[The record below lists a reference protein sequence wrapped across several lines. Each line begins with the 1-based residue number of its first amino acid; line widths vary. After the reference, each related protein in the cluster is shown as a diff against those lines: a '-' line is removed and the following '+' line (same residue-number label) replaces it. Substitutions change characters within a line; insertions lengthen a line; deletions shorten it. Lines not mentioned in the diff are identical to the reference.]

1 MFKRL
6 RKNQK
11 KSSQDRDKVLT
22 IFINKE
28 LRALIFN
35 FKQIIIPL
43 LCLSMIKTLIHIKS
57 EVY

>member
-1 MFKRL
+1 MYKRI
-6 RKNQK
+6 RRNQK
-11 KSSQDRDKVLT
+11 KNIQDRDKVLT
-22 IFINKE
+22 IIKNKE

-43 LCLSMIKTLIHIKS
+43 RCLSMIKKLIQIML